1 MQVSV
6 NTNKRNLK
14 VSSTVGFEI
23 KFFEN
28 IANVMYKFQEVRVKT
43 FKFL

>member
-14 VSSTVGFEI
+14 VSLTVGFEI
-23 KFFEN
+23 KNFET
-28 IANVMYKFQEVRVKT
+28 IANVIYKFQEVRVKT